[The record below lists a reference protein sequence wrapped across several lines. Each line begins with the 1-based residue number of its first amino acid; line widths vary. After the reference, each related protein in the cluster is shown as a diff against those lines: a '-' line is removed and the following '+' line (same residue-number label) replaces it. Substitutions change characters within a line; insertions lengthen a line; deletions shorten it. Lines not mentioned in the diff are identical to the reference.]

1 MREIL
6 FVAITAIAIG
16 IPAAHAQT
24 PLSAYV
30 DANGYINVQKL
41 TCAQLADTYQ
51 QDADLLTA
59 WYSGW
64 YNGLA
69 HKHFLD
75 YRKGKVAEHEVI
87 VYCKEHPER
96 RVIDAIAVVFRDEA
110 GGGRRRDEAD
120 SAGAAGG
127 GEGARTAAA
136 KYIRLALAALASA

>member
-1 MREIL
+1 MLKNL
-6 FVAITAIAIG
+6 FAMITAIAIG
-16 IPAAHAQT
+16 IPGALAQT

-51 QDADLLTA
+51 QDADMLTA

-75 YRKGKVAEHEVI
+75 YRKGKL
-87 VYCKEHPER
+87 PSTR
-96 RVIDAIAVVFRDEA
+96 
-110 GGGRRRDEAD
+110 
-120 SAGAAGG
+120 
-127 GEGARTAAA
+127 
-136 KYIRLALAALASA
+136 